1 MTEIDEK
8 GENSTK
14 KISSYD
20 NLLVA
25 QVLWQAHYQVFSI
38 NFLKELIILNEDMDT
53 MIENVNFSKLL
64 TKYATVF
71 LNEQMLKMI

>member
-8 GENSTK
+8 GENITK

-53 MIENVNFSKLL
+53 MIENVNFLKLL

-71 LNEQMLKMI
+71 LNRIQILN

>member
-1 MTEIDEK
+1 MKKEK
-8 GENSTK
+8 KLQK

-25 QVLWQAHYQVFSI
+25 QVLWQAHYQILPI

-53 MIENVNFSKLL
+53 MIENVNFVKLL
-64 TKYATVF
+64 TKYAIVF
-71 LNEQMLKMI
+71 LNAQMLKMI

>member
-8 GENSTK
+8 GENITK

-53 MIENVNFSKLL
+53 MIENVNFLKLL

-71 LNEQMLKMI
+71 LNAQMLKMI